1 MRTVIIDDEEKS
13 RKTIKNFI
21 AKYAP
26 ELMVLGEADG
36 VETGIELIES
46 IQPELVFLDVQMGDG
61 TGFDLLGR
69 LQFDDFKLIFCTSY
83 EHYAVKAFRFSA
95 LDFILKPIDP
105 DIFKSAIERVK
116 KSNDNKSCRNVLAQN
131 EKNLTQLALR
141 SAEKITIINLND
153 IVRCESSI
161 NYTQFIMNDGSKM
174 MVTKTLKEYDELLAP
189 HGFIRIHKS
198 HLVNMNAIV
207 RYIKGDGGWIE
218 LTDGVKIEVS
228 RRKKD
233 ILLEAIE
240 KRVL

>member
-26 ELMVLGEADG
+26 ELTVLGEADG
-36 VETGIELIES
+36 VDSGIELIEKV
-46 IQPELVFLDVQMGDG
+46 QPELVFLDVQMGDG

-69 LQFDDFKLIFCTSY
+69 LQFDDFRLIFCTSF

-105 DIFKSAIERVK
+105 DVFKSAIERVK
-116 KSNDNKSCRNVLAQN
+116 KFNDNKSCRNVLTQN

-141 SAEKITIINLND
+141 SAEKITIVKLND
-153 IVRCESSI
+153 IVRCESSV
-161 NYTQFIMNDGSKM
+161 NYTHFIMNDGSKIL
-174 MVTKTLKEYDELLAP
+174 VSKTLKEYDELLTP
-189 HGFIRIHKS
+189 HGFLRIHKS
-198 HLVNMNAIV
+198 HLINMSAIV
-207 RYIKGDGGWIE
+207 RYIKGEGGWLE

-233 ILLEAIE
+233 ILLNAIE

>member
-21 AKYAP
+21 TKYAP
-26 ELMVLGEADG
+26 ELMLVGEADG

-46 IQPELVFLDVQMGDG
+46 VHPELVFLDVQMGDG
-61 TGFDLLGR
+61 TGFELLGR
-69 LQFDDFKLIFCTSY
+69 LQFDDFKLIFCTSF

-116 KSNDNKSCRNVLAQN
+116 KYSDDRACRNVLSQN
-131 EKNLTQLALR
+131 EKKLSQLALR
-141 SAEKITIINLND
+141 SSEKISIVNLDD

-161 NYTQFIMNDGSKM
+161 NYTQFVLKDRTKI

>member
-116 KSNDNKSCRNVLAQN
+116 KSDDNKSCRNVLAQN

-161 NYTQFIMNDGSKM
+161 NYTQFIMSDGSKI

>member
-161 NYTQFIMNDGSKM
+161 NYTQFIMSDGSKIM
-174 MVTKTLKEYDELLAP
+174 ITKTLKEYDELLAP

>member
-116 KSNDNKSCRNVLAQN
+116 KSDDNKSCRNVLAQN

-161 NYTQFIMNDGSKM
+161 NYTQFIMNDGSKI

>member
-161 NYTQFIMNDGSKM
+161 NYTQFIMSDGSKI

>member
-161 NYTQFIMNDGSKM
+161 NYTQFIMSDGSKM

>member
-116 KSNDNKSCRNVLAQN
+116 KSNDNKSCLNVLAQN

-161 NYTQFIMNDGSKM
+161 NYTQFIMNDGSKI

>member
-36 VETGIELIES
+36 VEMGIELIES

-161 NYTQFIMNDGSKM
+161 NYTQFIMSDGSKI

>member
-1 MRTVIIDDEEKS
+1 
-13 RKTIKNFI
+13 
-21 AKYAP
+21 
-26 ELMVLGEADG
+26 
-36 VETGIELIES
+36 
-46 IQPELVFLDVQMGDG
+46 MGDG

-161 NYTQFIMNDGSKM
+161 NYTQFIMNDGSKI